1 VLAIVGGLVASKW
14 AAAELVGRV
23 WGFGAPDRGLMASLT
38 LPQVAAT
45 LASALVGY
53 EAVNAAGARLL
64 DERMLNIVLV
74 LVVVTSVLGPVLTRR
89 FLHTLGAGEDGR
101 AGRVS
106 SSDN

>member
-14 AAAELVGRV
+14 AAAELVGRI

-53 EAVNAAGARLL
+53 EAVNAAGGSAAR
-64 DERMLNIVLV
+64 
-74 LVVVTSVLGPVLTRR
+74 
-89 FLHTLGAGEDGR
+89 
-101 AGRVS
+101 
-106 SSDN
+106 

>member
-1 VLAIVGGLVASKW
+1 
-14 AAAELVGRV
+14 
-23 WGFGAPDRGLMASLT
+23 MASLT

-74 LVVVTSVLGPVLTRR
+74 RSTSTWPGPDAALCTRWPQGRMRGQEGASKRLSLLRCHEAFHVSRGARSVVCRR
-89 FLHTLGAGEDGR
+89 
-101 AGRVS
+101 
-106 SSDN
+106 